1 MLDIGKSSFTWS
13 SLELWG
19 LSTKTI
25 QTNHWQTSIWTT
37 TRLKIWH
44 KLNTHS
50 IRHASTIIWK
60 ALRCD
65 TTQTTTLKVRVWV
78 PRHTTP
84 LTHTNFFFVFARWGV
99 VWLVRA
105 STYPPPLIM
114 LASCFNT
121 TSGVFSLLTTV
132 DFTCFSHTWNVLA
145 FGEDGY
151 LEASATER
159 KTQIF
164 VTPNRWQRR
173 LVWQSSSVGWQMRV
187 SICVL
192 FNKLYGQFHW

>member
-114 LASCFNT
+114 LASFLFQHYQRSLFFVNRGWLHLFQPYLKCLGIRGGWVPGGKCNWKKNT
-121 TSGVFSLLTTV
+121 DICHAQSLAATTCVTEQFSWLT
-132 DFTCFSHTWNVLA
+132 D
-145 FGEDGY
+145 E
-151 LEASATER
+151 
-159 KTQIF
+159 
-164 VTPNRWQRR
+164 
-173 LVWQSSSVGWQMRV
+173 
-187 SICVL
+187 SIYMCIV
-192 FNKLYGQFHW
+192 Q